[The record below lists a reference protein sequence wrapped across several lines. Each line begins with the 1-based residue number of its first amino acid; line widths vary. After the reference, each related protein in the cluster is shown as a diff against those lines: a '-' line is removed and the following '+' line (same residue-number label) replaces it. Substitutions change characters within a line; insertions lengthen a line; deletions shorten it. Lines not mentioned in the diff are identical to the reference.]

1 MKKITYIS
9 YYTFNKI
16 KYDQFGLEYLKQF
29 LDISIIDLSKSHK
42 KQKEIEGHKSRFN
55 NMFVLEN
62 VKEIKQTLA
71 KISPDYIVPM
81 GPENF
86 VNEVLEIAQD
96 FKFKSFRLFNN
107 PAVDTSEELNLHI
120 KIKYFVQLIFVHL
133 DFKSFFF
140 ILFKKIKSF
149 LIFLVKKI
157 FTQKKKIFYADK
169 IISAGDKAVPIK
181 LKKGKKNFKIIYIHS
196 VDYQNYLD
204 YKFQSLKNIDDEKV
218 AVFLDQI
225 LLHHPDNKLIQN
237 FDTPVSSKYLDELKK
252 FFIFIKTKFN
262 YEIIIALHPRCDENT
277 FNLYEDFFKIKCF
290 RNKTVE
296 LISKSNIVIAHP
308 STTALS
314 YPIIFRKPLIFITT
328 NELEKNYYKYVTF
341 RMTSKIIKQPF
352 VNISKE
358 ECLQKLKDL
367 EKIDQKGYLK
377 YFSNYIKNQHAN
389 DESLWKC
396 FLQNL

>member
-29 LDISIIDLSKSHK
+29 LDISIIDLSKSYE
-42 KQKEIEGHKSRFN
+42 KQKKIEGNKSRFN
-55 NMFVLEN
+55 NMFVLES
-62 VKEIKQTLA
+62 VKEIKQILA

-96 FKFKSFRLFNN
+96 FNFKSFRIFHN
-107 PAVDTSEELNLHI
+107 PAVDTSEELNLRI
-120 KIKYFVQLIFVHL
+120 KIRYFVQLIFVHL

-140 ILFKKIKSF
+140 ILFKKMKSF
-149 LIFLVKKI
+149 LIFLVKI
-157 FTQKKKIFYADK
+157 FARKKKIFYADK
-169 IISAGDKAVPIK
+169 IFAAGDKAVPIK
-181 LKKGKKNFKIIYIHS
+181 LKKGGGNFKIIYIHS
-196 VDYQNYLD
+196 VDYQNTLD
-204 YKFQSLKNIDDEKV
+204 FKFQSKKNIDDGKV

-225 LLHHPDNKLIQN
+225 LLNHPDNKLIQN
-237 FDTPVSSKYLDELKK
+237 FDSPVSRKYLDELKN

-262 YEIIIALHPRCDENT
+262 YEVIIALHPRCDDNT
-277 FNLYEDFFKIKCF
+277 LNLYEDFFKIKCF

-296 LISKSNIVIAHP
+296 LISNSNIVIAHP
-308 STTALS
+308 STTALA
-314 YPIIFRKPLIFITT
+314 YPIIFSKPLVFITT

-341 RMTSKIIKQPF
+341 RMTSEIIKQPF

-358 ECLQKLKDL
+358 KDLQKLKDL

-389 DESLWKC
+389 NESLWKC